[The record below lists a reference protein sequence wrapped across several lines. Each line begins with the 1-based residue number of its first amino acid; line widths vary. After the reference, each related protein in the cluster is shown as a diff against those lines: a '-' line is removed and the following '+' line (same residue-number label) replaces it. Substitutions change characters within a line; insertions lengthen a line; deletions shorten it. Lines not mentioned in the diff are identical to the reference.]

1 MKLTDAILQLLFPE
15 KCVLC
20 RKVLKKDE
28 LDLCHSCRTDVPE
41 FRASRKKL
49 PFLDSWVAV
58 WYYEKK
64 ARKSLLRYKFGRKRS
79 YAQSYGRLLAMRLLE
94 AHPDGFDLLTWVPTG
109 WLKRLTRGFDQCQ
122 LLALAVGKELGMEP
136 QQLIRKIRSNKTQST
151 IRGEAK
157 RRANVL
163 GVYKVT
169 EPELVKDKRVL
180 LLDDIITTGATAGE
194 CARILLTSGASQVH
208 CGAVAAA
215 RHQAKSSR

>member
-1 MKLTDAILQLLFPE
+1 MKLTDGILQLLFPE

-41 FRASRKKL
+41 FRTSRKKL
-49 PFLDSWVAV
+49 PFLDNWVAV
-58 WYYEKK
+58 WYYEKDP
-64 ARKSLLRYKFGRKRS
+64 RKSLLRYKFGRRRS
-79 YAQSYGRLLAMRLLE
+79 YAQSYGRLLSMRLLE
-94 AHPDGFDLLTWVPTG
+94 EYPDGFDLLTWVPTG
-109 WLKRLTRGFDQCQ
+109 WFKRLTRGFDQCE
-122 LLALAVGKELGMEP
+122 LLALAVGKELRIQP
-136 QQLIRKIRSNKTQST
+136 QRVIRKIRSNKTQST

-163 GVYKVT
+163 GVYKVI

-194 CARILLTSGASQVH
+194 CARILLTAGASEVH

>member
-1 MKLTDAILQLLFPE
+1 MKSTNVILQLLFPE

-20 RKVLKKDE
+20 RRILKRNE
-28 LDLCHSCRTDVPE
+28 LDLCHRCRRDAPE
-41 FRASRKKL
+41 FPNPGRKL

-58 WYYEKK
+58 WYYEKE

-79 YAQSYGRLLAMRLLE
+79 YAQSFGRLLGMKLLQE
-94 AHPDGFDLLTWVPTG
+94 YPDGFDSLTYVPTG
-109 WLKRLTRGFDQCQ
+109 WFKRLTRGFDQCQ
-122 LLALAVGKELGMEP
+122 LLAEAVGKELGMEP
-136 QQLIRKIRSNKTQST
+136 QMLIRKIRSNKTQST
-151 IRGEAK
+151 IHGEAR

-163 GVYKVT
+163 GVYKVID
-169 EPELVKDKRVL
+169 PASVKDKRVL

-194 CARILLTSGASQVH
+194 CARILLTAGALEVH

>member
-1 MKLTDAILQLLFPE
+1 MQLLFPE

-20 RKVLKKDE
+20 RTVLARDE
-28 LDLCHSCRTDVPE
+28 MDLCHNCRMQTPE
-41 FRASRKKL
+41 FSASRKKL
-49 PFLDSWVAV
+49 PFLDSWTSV
-58 WYYEKK
+58 WYYEKE
-64 ARKSLLRYKFGRKRS
+64 ARKSLLRYKFGGRRS
-79 YAQSYGRLLAMRLLE
+79 YAQSYGRLLSMRVSRE
-94 AHPDGFDLLTWVPTG
+94 YPDGFDLLTWVPTG

-122 LLALAVGKELGMEP
+122 LLAEAVGKELGIEP
-136 QQLIRKIRSNKTQST
+136 QPLIRKIRSNKTQST

-169 EPELVKDKRVL
+169 DPQQVKDKRIL

-194 CARILLTSGASQVH
+194 CARILLTAGASEVH